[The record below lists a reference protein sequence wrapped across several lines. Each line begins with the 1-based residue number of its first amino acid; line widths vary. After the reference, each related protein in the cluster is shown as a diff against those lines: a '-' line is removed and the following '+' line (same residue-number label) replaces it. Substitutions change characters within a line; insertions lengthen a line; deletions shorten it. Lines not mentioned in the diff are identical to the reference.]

1 MSLNIAYFLIGVIIG
16 ILMYIVGLYVSIKL
30 IDLKYEV

>member
-16 ILMYIVGLYVSIKL
+16 ILMYIIGLYISIKL
-30 IDLKYEV
+30 IDFKYEV